1 MKLNYTFKDPH
12 SGITFK
18 HPEGLNDLLSE
29 QRDKLFSLKANNGKG
44 KSWLMTFI
52 ISSLIEFPERMKNSP
67 SPLLVMTDELL
78 DKVQQL
84 REFSSGRIQGELQIE
99 LGNINVQVK
108 YEYDETKPQRRFA
121 PIDEPKNWSDLDD
134 TILARNA
141 RFCYLIPE
149 NPTKRIQG
157 IKTNIKKQLIEIG
170 ESQSQAA
177 ISLKSDYRTNT
188 SNIRNPEL
196 ITEYEAALDM
206 AKVEKK
212 DKFDKLERLQED
224 NQQFSILNTL
234 KGLRDLFGEFNRM
247 KSELKELK
255 SEIKEMPKIRS
266 TQEEDDILK
275 TWRNAQR
282 SIDSS
287 QLSNIVRF
295 ISLLG
300 EEEFNDFGDFQNQ
313 YVSELNAVSQLGRLN
328 DFFEQ
333 KFYDSNPFLNSD
345 KQALSKYRKIL
356 LQPSLT
362 SDIIDFFT
370 KATAISTA
378 EQEGLAAIKELIKW
392 LEERSEIADHLLRD
406 KLRLNVSSQRLL
418 SMLQVEERNM
428 VEQEKL
434 NQLAQQIENKLSQ
447 IPDALDEFAKL
458 KKDFLKAKKNHD
470 DLSRASSA
478 GERDKQL
485 QKRDKFR
492 SLQEKLGKAEANIST
507 RSTFITN
514 KAPLLKIGT
523 VSEITASI
531 GAYTKQN
538 PRASIGVEKELQ
550 TAEQKHR
557 QQVLKVQDLEDKLK
571 FESDKCESAYSPEE
585 LEAIQPYLNL
595 KLEFAKFCGQATNL
609 FSETTPTP
617 LGGKIRDLFGDV
629 AKNQLGGEILFDG
642 VKRELISVDFNIDSL
657 VYKDNDGAL
666 KKLPWNRLSTG
677 NSAALFLNSTLYNV
691 IQESKSVV
699 ALIDEVGDMTSDSR
713 SQAFQSV
720 RQNASQF
727 ALFIAAEPKEGQDFE
742 IIPLK

>member
-1 MKLNYTFKDPH
+1 MNLTYTFKDPH

-18 HPEGLNDLLSE
+18 HPERLNKLFSQHE
-29 QRDKLFSLKANNGKG
+29 DKLFSLQANNGKG

-52 ISSLIEFPERMKNSP
+52 ISSLIEFPERMKSSP
-67 SPLLVMTDELL
+67 SPLLVMTEELL

-84 REFSSGRIQGELQIE
+84 REHSSGRIQGELQLE

-108 YEYDETKPQRRFA
+108 YEYDEAKPQRRFA
-121 PIDEPKNWSDLDD
+121 PIDDPENWSDLDD

-157 IKTNIKKQLIEIG
+157 IKTNIKKQLLEVK
-170 ESQSQAA
+170 ESQEEAA
-177 ISLKSDYRTNT
+177 LSLRSDYRTNT

-196 ITEYEAALDM
+196 IAQHKASLVKAA
-206 AKVEKK
+206 AEKQ
-212 DKFDKLERLQED
+212 DRFDKLERLQED
-224 NQQFSILNTL
+224 NQQFSTL
-234 KGLRDLFGEFNRM
+234 KTLKELRDVLGEFHRIE
-247 KSELKELK
+247 SELKKLR
-255 SEIKEMPKIRS
+255 SEIKQMPKIRS

-275 TWRNAQR
+275 TWRDAQR
-282 SIDSS
+282 AVDSS
-287 QLSNIVRF
+287 ELSNIVRF

-313 YVSELNAVSQLGRLN
+313 YVSELGAVKELGRLN
-328 DFFEQ
+328 DLFEE
-333 KFYDSNPFLNSD
+333 KYYESNPFLNDD
-345 KQALSKYRKIL
+345 KQALSKYRQIL

-362 SDIIDFFT
+362 SDIIKFFT
-370 KATAISTA
+370 EATAISTA

-406 KLRLNVSSQRLL
+406 KLRLNVSSKRLL
-418 SMLQVEERNM
+418 SMLQEQERNM

-434 NQLAQQIENKLSQ
+434 NQLAQQIESKLCR
-447 IPDALDEFAKL
+447 IPHALDEFIQLRKG
-458 KKDFLKAKKNHD
+458 FHKAQKNYE
-470 DLSRASSA
+470 DLNRASSA

-492 SLQEKLGKAEANIST
+492 SLQDKLGKAETAISSL
-507 RSTFITN
+507 STFITN

-523 VSEITASI
+523 ISEITNSI
-531 GAYTKQN
+531 SAYSKQN
-538 PRASIGVEKELQ
+538 PRASIGVQTELQ
-550 TAEQKHR
+550 TAERKYNEQK
-557 QQVLKVQDLEDKLK
+557 LKVRDLEDKLK
-571 FESDKCESAYSPEE
+571 FESDKSESSFTPEQ
-585 LEAIQPYLNL
+585 LATIQPYYDLRQD
-595 KLEFAKFCGQATNL
+595 FAKFCGQATNL
-609 FSETTPTP
+609 FSETNPTP
-617 LGGKIRDLFGDV
+617 LGNKIRDLFGDV

-642 VKRELISVDFNIDSL
+642 VKRELISVDFNIESL
-657 VYKDNDGAL
+657 IYKDNDGTL

-691 IQESKSVV
+691 IQENKSVV

-720 RQNASQF
+720 RKHASQF